1 MSYPLG
7 ALCLGNLYIHLD
19 RLHDDEVEGSPYHA
33 VESSVNVT
41 LLQVWSGGS
50 GSDNCKDVD
59 VVSVLPECSVSTTT
73 GSLGSEMVISDSS
86 GKKLNPNNYFL
97 NKIVLMQWIGWSFI
111 A

>member
-1 MSYPLG
+1 MMRSKDLRTMQ
-7 ALCLGNLYIHLD
+7 LSLQST
-19 RLHDDEVEGSPYHA
+19 LHYCKF
-33 VESSVNVT
+33 
-41 LLQVWSGGS
+41 S

-97 NKIVLMQWIGWSFI
+97 NKIVLMQ
-111 A
+111 